1 MKRKLMLLMTYLFIG
16 IGLVNAQISK
26 VTGHV
31 TSEEDG
37 LPVVGA
43 SILVKGTAVGTVTDI
58 DGNFT
63 LTNVPSS
70 AKTLLISFIGL
81 QSQEVA
87 VKPVVK
93 VVLKSDAEVLD
104 EVVVTAY
111 GTSTKGS
118 FTGSASV
125 MKADKIEKRQVSN
138 VSNALAGAVAGVQIL
153 SNNGQPGESAKV
165 RIRGVGSINAGTDPL
180 YVVDGVPYDGD
191 LSSINSADI
200 ESMTVLKDAAS
211 TALYGARGANGII
224 MITTKKGTSGKA
236 RVNFDAKWG
245 VNSRAVKNYDVMTS
259 PKNYME
265 KAYEAIYNGYTQT
278 NGYPADI
285 AHVQANKTL
294 LSNSGGGV
302 GYPVYTVPAGQ
313 LLIGSNGMLNPN
325 ATLGY
330 MTEYGNWLTP
340 DNWEDEMFQN
350 KLRQEYNINVAGGND
365 KSTFYMAFG
374 YLDDQG
380 VIEGSG
386 FTRFSGRLKG
396 DYKVTDWLKVGA
408 NVNYINSESRYP
420 GDQDSDHTA
429 SSGNAFYIAN
439 NIAPI
444 YPMYVRGED
453 KQIMTLTGRPV
464 YDYGDGKSVPGYS
477 RAFMQI
483 ANPAGDLVYNKTNY
497 MRDVFNTNWFAEL
510 TPIKGLTV
518 SARFGLNVDNTR
530 LNLLNNPYMG
540 QSAEYNGEVVQAAMR
555 TYGLDQQ
562 YVANYNFTLQ
572 DIHHFDITAGYDGYT
587 YEYTELSGQGQ
598 NLYDPESEFV
608 SNTIDKKNATG
619 FKQTYATEGFFG
631 RVNYSYDDKY
641 FGNVSYR
648 RDASS
653 RFSPD
658 NRWGDFWAASVAW
671 MITREEFMKN
681 VTWVN
686 MLKLKASFGQ
696 QGNDDLLLPAGKY
709 IGNIHLEKNFYP
721 WMDQYSVMGANG
733 IFSDGTL
740 FAKGNKDITWETS
753 TSYNVGLEFALFNNR
768 LNGSAEYFARKSSDM
783 LYNKPIAGSM
793 GYTYIPM
800 NVGSMTNSGF
810 ELDLSYQIFNRK
822 NFSWDVNFNATFV
835 KNKINELHP
844 DLKGQL
850 IDGSSIYEEGES
862 MYRMYLVKYAGVDE
876 ETGEALYWAKDK
888 DGKEYATAN
897 YSLAQTNKAGT
908 DNLMPKVYGGFGTSI
923 EAYGFDASIQLS
935 YQLGGQIYD
944 SGYRFMMAGKGEG
957 QNWHKDIYNAWTPAN
972 TKTDVPRLNA
982 QDSFTNAL
990 SDRWLISSNY
1000 LSINNI
1006 TVGYTLPSNLV
1017 KKMFIEKLRVYF
1029 TADNVGLIAKRKGLD
1044 PRQSY
1049 TTSTNSLYSPIRT
1062 ISGGISLTF

>member
-1 MKRKLMLLMTYLFIG
+1 MLPFAQLLF
-16 IGLVNAQISK
+16 S
-26 VTGHV
+26 
-31 TSEEDG
+31 
-37 LPVVGA
+37 
-43 SILVKGTAVGTVTDI
+43 
-58 DGNFT
+58 
-63 LTNVPSS
+63 SS

-608 SNTIDKKNATG
+608 SNTIDKKNAAG

-876 ETGEALYWAKDK
+876 KTGEALYWAKDK

>member
-1 MKRKLMLLMTYLFIG
+1 MLPFAQLLF
-16 IGLVNAQISK
+16 S
-26 VTGHV
+26 
-31 TSEEDG
+31 
-37 LPVVGA
+37 
-43 SILVKGTAVGTVTDI
+43 
-58 DGNFT
+58 
-63 LTNVPSS
+63 SS

-850 IDGSSIYEEGES
+850 IDGSNIYEEGES

-876 ETGEALYWAKDK
+876 KTGEALYWAKDK
-888 DGKEYATAN
+888 DGKEYATAK

>member
-1 MKRKLMLLMTYLFIG
+1 M
-16 IGLVNAQISK
+16 
-26 VTGHV
+26 
-31 TSEEDG
+31 
-37 LPVVGA
+37 
-43 SILVKGTAVGTVTDI
+43 
-58 DGNFT
+58 
-63 LTNVPSS
+63 
-70 AKTLLISFIGL
+70 

-87 VKPVVK
+87 VKSVVK

-294 LSNSGGGV
+294 LTNSGGGV

-420 GDQDSDHTA
+420 GDQDGDHTA
-429 SSGNAFYIAN
+429 SSGNAFFIAN

-530 LNLLNNPYMG
+530 LNLLSNPYMG

-608 SNTIDKKNATG
+608 SNTIDKKNAAG

-709 IGNIHLEKNFYP
+709 IGNIQLEKNFYP

-850 IDGSSIYEEGES
+850 IDGSNIYEEGES

-876 ETGEALYWAKDK
+876 KTGEALYWAKDK

-982 QDSFTNAL
+982 QDSFTNAS

-1000 LSINNI
+1000 LSVNNI
-1006 TVGYTLPSNLV
+1006 TIGYTLPSNLV

-1029 TADNVGLIAKRKGLD
+1029 TADNVGLITKRKGLD

>member
-1 MKRKLMLLMTYLFIG
+1 MLPFAQLLF
-16 IGLVNAQISK
+16 
-26 VTGHV
+26 
-31 TSEEDG
+31 
-37 LPVVGA
+37 
-43 SILVKGTAVGTVTDI
+43 
-58 DGNFT
+58 
-63 LTNVPSS
+63 PSS

-876 ETGEALYWAKDK
+876 ETGKALYWAKDK
-888 DGKEYATAN
+888 DGKEYAIDN